1 MKKSLV
7 LGTLL
12 LGASAFGFELTSSGI
27 ENGYIKEKYGQYGT
41 ENIKGMPS
49 LSLPLEWK
57 GVPEGTKSF
66 ALVMQDYDAIP
77 VTGFSWIHWVA
88 VVPGSYTKLEENA
101 SLTNKDII
109 QGVNSWISSMGGL
122 SKAEAS
128 HFGGPAPPDKEHTY
142 EITIY
147 ALDKEIKL
155 ENGYYLN
162 ELYKEMEGHVL
173 DSATLEGVY
182 KTK

>member
-1 MKKSLV
+1 MEFNSCSSKFQEIGIGYLQNSQLLTKINNMISYKNVGGIIYEKSLV

-57 GVPEGTKSF
+57 GVPEGTKDF

-77 VTGFSWIHWVA
+77 VTGFLGYIGLLLYQVA
-88 VVPGSYTKLEENA
+88 
-101 SLTNKDII
+101 I
-109 QGVNSWISSMGGL
+109 QN
-122 SKAEAS
+122 
-128 HFGGPAPPDKEHTY
+128 
-142 EITIY
+142 
-147 ALDKEIKL
+147 
-155 ENGYYLN
+155 
-162 ELYKEMEGHVL
+162 
-173 DSATLEGVY
+173 
-182 KTK
+182 

>member
-1 MKKSLV
+1 MKKSLLAGLFI
-7 LGTLL
+7 LGV
-12 LGASAFGFELTSSGI
+12 SAFGFELKSSGI

-57 GVPEGTKSF
+57 DVPKGTKSF
-66 ALVMQDYDAIP
+66 ALVMEDYDAIP
-77 VTGFSWIHWVA
+77 VTGFSWIHWTTII
-88 VVPGSYTKLEENA
+88 PGNLAKLDENA
-101 SLTNKDII
+101 SLTNKEII
-109 QGVNSWISSMGGL
+109 QGVNSWVSSMEGL

-142 EITIY
+142 KITIY
-147 ALDKEIKL
+147 ALDKEVKL
-155 ENGYYLN
+155 KSGYYLN
-162 ELYKEMEGHVL
+162 ELYKEMKGHIL
-173 DSATLEGVY
+173 DSATLEGKY

>member
-88 VVPGSYTKLEENA
+88 VIPGSYTKLEENA

-109 QGVNSWISSMGGL
+109 QGVNSWISSMG
-122 SKAEAS
+122 
-128 HFGGPAPPDKEHTY
+128 
-142 EITIY
+142 
-147 ALDKEIKL
+147 
-155 ENGYYLN
+155 
-162 ELYKEMEGHVL
+162 
-173 DSATLEGVY
+173 
-182 KTK
+182 